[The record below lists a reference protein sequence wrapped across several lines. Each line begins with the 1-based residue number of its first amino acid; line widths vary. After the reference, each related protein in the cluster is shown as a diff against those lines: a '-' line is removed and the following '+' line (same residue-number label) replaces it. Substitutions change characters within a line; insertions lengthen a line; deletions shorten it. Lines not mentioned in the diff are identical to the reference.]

1 MVLTAAVSGVAGCVS
16 TSGGTGSSTTSIGDL
31 FHVTVTDSSND
42 GPDLLRQTFGGTL
55 VVRGAEVT
63 SGEEAIA
70 QKVLS
75 ENRDA
80 LVTSWETE
88 VLGEIRMKPHTTEV
102 RSDGTSC
109 RAYGIRYSGTGKYVG
124 WTNTGGVA
132 CRDQS
137 GVWRKT

>member
-1 MVLTAAVSGVAGCVS
+1 MALTAAASGVAGCVS
-16 TSGGTGSSTTSIGDL
+16 TSGGSGSSTTSIGDL

-42 GPDLLRQTFGGTL
+42 GPDLLQETFGGTL

-63 SGEEAIA
+63 PGEEALA

-75 ENRDA
+75 ENPDD
-80 LVTSWETE
+80 LVTSWENE
-88 VLGEIRMKPHTTEV
+88 VLGEIRMKPDTTEV

-109 RAYGIRYSGTGKYVG
+109 RAYGVRYSGTGKYVG

-132 CRDQS
+132 CQDRS
-137 GVWRKT
+137 GVWHKT